1 MNITQEKVNNLNSVL
16 KIKLG
21 PADYQQKV
29 DSQLKEIQRKAS
41 MPGFRPGKVP
51 VGLVK
56 KMYGKSVLADEINKL
71 LNHSVN
77 EYINTNKIE
86 IIGQPIPVSLEND
99 SIDWDNLKD
108 VEFS

>member
-56 KMYGKSVLADEINKL
+56 KM
-71 LNHSVN
+71 
-77 EYINTNKIE
+77 
-86 IIGQPIPVSLEND
+86 
-99 SIDWDNLKD
+99 
-108 VEFS
+108 